1 MARNFGERAPVRT
14 GVTPGSALR
23 HVLLVALLAAA
34 ASALAQHGAQPLHGR
49 FEDAGRWA
57 QVFDDPARDAWQKP
71 DEVIRA
77 LALAPDA
84 AVADIGA
91 GTGYFAVR
99 LARAVPQGRVY
110 GADVEPQMVDYLN
123 ARAAREQLA
132 NLAAHVARADDA
144 RLPAPVDLAILVD
157 TYHHVPDRAAYFRR
171 LAGALKPGGRIAIID
186 FKLDAPTGP
195 PRRARVAPDRVR
207 SELAQAGLRLV
218 ATHEF
223 LPYQYFLVFAPAGS

>member
-1 MARNFGERAPVRT
+1 MARSSSRR
-14 GVTPGSALR
+14 
-23 HVLLVALLAAA
+23 LLAAFALTLA
-34 ASALAQHGAQPLHGR
+34 AATAALAQHGAQPLHGR

-110 GADVEPQMVDYLN
+110 GADVEPEMVEHLN
-123 ARAAREQLA
+123 ARAAREGLG
-132 NLAAHVARADDA
+132 NLAAHLARPDDA
-144 RLPAPVDLAILVD
+144 LLPAPVDLALLVN
-157 TYHHVPDRAAYFRR
+157 TYHHVPDRSAYFRR
-171 LAGALKPGGRIAIID
+171 LADALKPDGRVAIID
-186 FKLDAPTGP
+186 FARDAPMGP
-195 PRRARVAPDRVR
+195 PRHARVARDRVVA
-207 SELAQAGLRLV
+207 ELAAAGLRRV
-218 ATHEF
+218 AAHGF
-223 LPYQYFLVFAPAGS
+223 LPHQYFLVFARAEP